1 MNYPKCQYCDT
12 VWTTC
17 WEYCPQCRRNYGGAI
32 YPELY
37 SARELESVEKTS
49 TIIRDAFR
57 GVELG
62 SGLTIHEADLEG
74 HDYDGAGEAARAK
87 DPERNWMEIPDWK
100 LERIHVLSYAFD
112 VEGWRFHLPAYLIW
126 TLKNWRT
133 STSITSDFVV
143 WGLRLRD
150 NSEYDLERFHSLS
163 IEQSKAVLAFLDHLD
178 QFSGYFDARDTIE
191 SYWDRFQSK
200 GQDNNPT
207 EDRDD

>member
-1 MNYPKCQYCDT
+1 
-12 VWTTC
+12 
-17 WEYCPQCRRNYGGAI
+17 
-32 YPELY
+32 LY

>member
-1 MNYPKCQYCDT
+1 MNNPRCRYCDA
-12 VWTTC
+12 VWTAN

-49 TIIRDAFR
+49 SIIREAFR

-62 SGLTIHEADLEG
+62 NGLTIHEADLEG
-74 HDYDGAGEAARAK
+74 HDEDGAGEAARAK
-87 DPERNWMEIPDWK
+87 DPERDWMEIPDWK
-100 LERIHVLSYAFD
+100 LERIHVLSSCFD

-143 WGLRLRD
+143 WGLKLSN
-150 NSEYDLERFHSLS
+150 NSEYKLERFRSLTVV
-163 IEQSKAVLAFLDHLD
+163 QSKAVLAFLDHLD
-178 QFSGYFDARDTIE
+178 QFSGEPDARESID
-191 SYWDRFQSK
+191 SYWGRF
-200 GQDNNPT
+200 
-207 EDRDD
+207 R